1 MENISQRAS
10 GAVVVSSD
18 KKISISLITTMSGR
32 AEESKV
38 SVGIACGRGV
48 VTKPLVREVSK

>member
-1 MENISQRAS
+1 
-10 GAVVVSSD
+10 VVVSSD